1 MSDKTLSRLPELLP
15 AVLSETQKK
24 LYAARPEDVSN
35 IQQPCISMENLEYP
49 KVGTHACCFICFEAE
64 QTN

>member
-24 LYAARPEDVSN
+24 LYAAQPEDVSN
-35 IQQPCISMENLEYP
+35 IEQSISIEILEYP
-49 KVGTHACCFICFEAE
+49 MVHTQACCFICFDV
-64 QTN
+64 

>member
-24 LYAARPEDVSN
+24 LYAARPEDVRN
-35 IQQPCISMENLEYP
+35 IQQSYIISMENLEYP
-49 KVGTHACCFICFEAE
+49 KVGHSRMLLHMF
-64 QTN
+64 